1 MYSGD
6 MPHIKYQ
13 PICPINGSQRS
24 TGLNKKYFEY
34 RMAEIIFHNFYQ
46 LFISTHKRSY
56 QALAGLSINYS
67 YNENQVAIL
76 LIFFHFII
84 KKGENIG
91 F

>member
-46 LFISTHKRSY
+46 L
-56 QALAGLSINYS
+56 
-67 YNENQVAIL
+67 
-76 LIFFHFII
+76 
-84 KKGENIG
+84 GENIG
-91 F
+91 C